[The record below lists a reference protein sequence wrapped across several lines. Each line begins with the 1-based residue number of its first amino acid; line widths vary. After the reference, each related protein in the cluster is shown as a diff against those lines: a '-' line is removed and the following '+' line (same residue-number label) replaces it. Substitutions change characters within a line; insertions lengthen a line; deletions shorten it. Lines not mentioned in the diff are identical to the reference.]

1 MFNVVEA
8 SIAQLRSALESGEIT
23 AVDLV
28 NLYIARIDRY
38 DTPDSETKLNSIVVR
53 NDNALAEAAESDSRR
68 AAGKLRGPLD
78 GIPYTAKDSFMVTG
92 LTVAAGSPAFTELVA
107 QRDAFIIERLRAAG
121 AMSRQVG
128 TTRQHSSRN
137 LSFTT
142 VIPQSN

>member
-38 DTPDSETKLNSIVVR
+38 DTPESETKLNSIVVR
-53 NDNALAEAAESDSRR
+53 NNNALAEAAESDARR

-92 LTVAAGSPAFTELVA
+92 LTVAAGSPAFT
-107 QRDAFIIERLRAAG
+107 
-121 AMSRQVG
+121 
-128 TTRQHSSRN
+128 
-137 LSFTT
+137 
-142 VIPQSN
+142 

>member
-1 MFNVVEA
+1 MLLRIDVALSARVAVIFNVVEA

-68 AAGKLRGPLD
+68 AAGKLRCRHKLGNPFFEFIANTKCRAKLAQHAN
-78 GIPYTAKDSFMVTG
+78 IP
-92 LTVAAGSPAFTELVA
+92 
-107 QRDAFIIERLRAAG
+107 
-121 AMSRQVG
+121 VG
-128 TTRQHSSRN
+128 T
-137 LSFTT
+137 
-142 VIPQSN
+142 